1 MTYTNM
7 ASAFLQ
13 FDQIL
18 RDIVTFKI
26 ERLMF
31 TITIIISLLR
41 SFHLLGIY
49 KDFGEPLEISGKHN
63 GTKS

>member
-1 MTYTNM
+1 MTHTNM

-26 ERLMF
+26 ELLMF
-31 TITIIISLLR
+31 TIIISLLR

>member
-7 ASAFLQ
+7 ATAFLQ

-31 TITIIISLLR
+31 TIIISLFR

-49 KDFGEPLEISGKHN
+49 KDFGEPLEISGKRN